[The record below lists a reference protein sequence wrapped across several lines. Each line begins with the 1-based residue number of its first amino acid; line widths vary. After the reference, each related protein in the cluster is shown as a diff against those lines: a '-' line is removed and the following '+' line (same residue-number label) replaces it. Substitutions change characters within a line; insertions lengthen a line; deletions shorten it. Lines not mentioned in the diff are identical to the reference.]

1 MAFAL
6 PKQLNPEIILK
17 LPVKQRVGVLAAV
30 NAVIAGLLFY
40 FLTFPQVSNISTF
53 NEELVKLNVQL
64 DNDRQ
69 IAANIHKYRQDK
81 EDMERKLKEAL
92 TQLPND
98 KELPEL
104 IDSISK
110 ASEKSGLKIFT
121 FKPGADVP
129 RGFYAEVPVNMSV
142 QGRFESLYDFS
153 AKVGALQRIVN
164 IANLDITSEGHKNKL
179 PILRANFV
187 ATTFR
192 FIPTPEAE
200 PQPSEEEA
208 KK

>member
-6 PKQLNPEIILK
+6 PKQLKINPDVILK
-17 LPVKQRVGVLAAV
+17 LPVKQRVGILAV
-30 NAVIAGLLFY
+30 ISAVIAGLIFY
-40 FLTFPQVSNISTF
+40 FLTFPQVTNISAYK
-53 NEELVKLNVQL
+53 EELAKLNVQL

-69 IAANIHKYRQDK
+69 IAANIPKYRQDK
-81 EDMERKLKEAL
+81 EDMEKKLKEAIK
-92 TQLPND
+92 QLPND

-104 IDSISK
+104 INSISR
-110 ASEKSGLKIFT
+110 ASEKSGLKIFL

-142 QGRFESLYDFS
+142 QGRFESLHDFS
-153 AKVGALQRIVN
+153 AKIGELQRIVN
-164 IANLDITSEGHKNKL
+164 IANLDITSEGHKNRV
-179 PILRANFV
+179 PVLRANFV

-192 FIPTPEAE
+192 FIPTPD
-200 PQPSEEEA
+200 EEGA

>member
-6 PKQLNPEIILK
+6 PKQLKINPDVILK
-17 LPVKQRVGVLAAV
+17 LPVKQRAGILAAV
-30 NAVIAGLLFY
+30 NVVIAGLIVY
-40 FLTFPQVSNISTF
+40 FLTYPQITDISTRKD
-53 NEELVKLNVQL
+53 ELAKLDAQL
-64 DNDRQ
+64 DNDGR
-69 IAANIHKYRQDK
+69 IAANIPKYLQDK

-92 TQLPND
+92 TQLPNE

-104 IDSISK
+104 IDSISR

-121 FKPGADVP
+121 FKPGTDVP

-164 IANLDITSEGHKNKL
+164 IANLDITSEGHKNRMPVLK
-179 PILRANFV
+179 ANFV

-192 FIPTPEAE
+192 FIPTPDEGG
-200 PQPSEEEA
+200 A